1 MRIPQSLH
9 RKLNTHTKKTGMTQ
23 TDVVVSAL
31 ANYFD
36 STEETPLI
44 QRIVEIEKRLEGLE
58 AKD

>member
-1 MRIPQSLH
+1 
-9 RKLNTHTKKTGMTQ
+9 MTQ
-23 TDVVVSAL
+23 TEIVISAL

-44 QRIVEIEKRLEGLE
+44 QRIVEIERRLTRLE

>member
-1 MRIPQSLH
+1 
-9 RKLNTHTKKTGMTQ
+9 MTQ

-44 QRIVEIEKRLEGLE
+44 QKIVEIEKRLEALE